1 MKSARSVGYLL
12 VSELVLLA
20 TATCAGWLIGLK
32 IAIAGGCHAHFSNVL
47 SLSFGINDS
56 SAIHEGDLSGDDFRA
71 RPFKLL
77 ALLGQIISLL
87 GSMASLT
94 LVSRQFLAHGRL
106 PKANRL
112 PDLSLAKA
120 AFIHVVNY
128 FAIFRAEAVVFFIH
142 SQFVVK
148 PD

>member
-1 MKSARSVGYLL
+1 M
-12 VSELVLLA
+12 VSELVLLG
-20 TATCAGWLIGLK
+20 TATCDGRLIGLK
-32 IAIAGGCHAHFSNVL
+32 SAFAGGCHAHFSNVL

-77 ALLGQIISLL
+77 FLLGQIISLL

-94 LVSRQFLAHGRL
+94 LVWRQFLAHGRL

-128 FAIFRAEAVVFFIH
+128 FAIFRAEAVVFFIQ

>member
-1 MKSARSVGYLL
+1 ML
-12 VSELVLLA
+12 VSELLLLRP
-20 TATCAGWLIGLK
+20 ATCDGRLIGLK

-77 ALLGQIISLL
+77 SFLGQIISLL

-94 LVSRQFLAHGRL
+94 LVSRQLLAHG
-106 PKANRL
+106 RL
-112 PDLSLAKA
+112 PDLSLAKTV
-120 AFIHVVNY
+120 FI
-128 FAIFRAEAVVFFIH
+128 
-142 SQFVVK
+142 
-148 PD
+148 

>member
-1 MKSARSVGYLL
+1 MKAAREVGYLL
-12 VSELVLLA
+12 VSELVLLG
-20 TATCAGWLIGLK
+20 TATCDGRLIGLK

-71 RPFKLL
+71 RPFTLL
-77 ALLGQIISLL
+77 SFLGQIISLL
-87 GSMASLT
+87 GSIASLI
-94 LVSRQFLAHGRL
+94 LVSRQFLAHG
-106 PKANRL
+106 RL

-128 FAIFRAEAVVFFIH
+128 FATFRAEAVVFFIH

>member
-1 MKSARSVGYLL
+1 ML
-12 VSELVLLA
+12 VSELVLLGPA
-20 TATCAGWLIGLK
+20 ACAGWLIGLK
-32 IAIAGGCHAHFSNVL
+32 ISSAGGCHAHFSNVL

-56 SAIHEGDLSGDDFRA
+56 SAIYEGDLSSDDFRA

-77 ALLGQIISLL
+77 SLLGQIISLL

-94 LVSRQFLAHGRL
+94 LVSRQLLAHG
-106 PKANRL
+106 RL

-128 FAIFRAEAVVFFIH
+128 FAIFEVVPGNGA
-142 SQFVVK
+142 SGLLMN
-148 PD
+148 

>member
-1 MKSARSVGYLL
+1 MFSLYLL
-12 VSELVLLA
+12 ESMTLRQFTRVISPVI
-20 TATCAGWLIGLK
+20 T
-32 IAIAGGCHAHFSNVL
+32 
-47 SLSFGINDS
+47 FG
-56 SAIHEGDLSGDDFRA
+56 RA
-71 RPFKLL
+71 FKLL
-77 ALLGQIISLL
+77 AFLGQIISLL

-94 LVSRQFLAHGRL
+94 LVSRQFLAHGRW

-128 FAIFRAEAVVFFIH
+128 FTIFRAEAVVFFTH
-142 SQFVVK
+142 SQLVVK

>member
-1 MKSARSVGYLL
+1 ML
-12 VSELVLLA
+12 VSELLLLRP
-20 TATCAGWLIGLK
+20 ATCDGRLIGLK

-56 SAIHEGDLSGDDFRA
+56 SAIHESDLFGDDFRA

-94 LVSRQFLAHGRL
+94 LVSRQLLAHG
-106 PKANRL
+106 RL

>member
-1 MKSARSVGYLL
+1 ML
-12 VSELVLLA
+12 VSELVLLG

-32 IAIAGGCHAHFSNVL
+32 ILIAGGCHAHFSNVL

-71 RPFKLL
+71 RPFTLL
-77 ALLGQIISLL
+77 SFLGQIISLL

-94 LVSRQFLAHGRL
+94 LVSRQFLAHGRW

>member
-1 MKSARSVGYLL
+1 MKAAREVGYLL
-12 VSELVLLA
+12 VSELVLLGP
-20 TATCAGWLIGLK
+20 ATCAGRLIGLK
-32 IAIAGGCHAHFSNVL
+32 FSIAGGCHAHFSNVL

-56 SAIHEGDLSGDDFRA
+56 SAIHRGDLSGDDFRA

-94 LVSRQFLAHGRL
+94 LVSRQLLAHG
-106 PKANRL
+106 RL

-128 FAIFRAEAVVFFIH
+128 FAIFRAEAVVFFTQ
-142 SQFVVK
+142 SQLVEK

>member
-1 MKSARSVGYLL
+1 ML
-12 VSELVLLA
+12 VSELVLLG
-20 TATCAGWLIGLK
+20 TATCDGRLIGLK

-106 PKANRL
+106 P
-112 PDLSLAKA
+112 DLSLAKA

-128 FAIFRAEAVVFFIH
+128 FMIFHVEAVVFFTH

>member
-1 MKSARSVGYLL
+1 ML
-12 VSELVLLA
+12 VSELLLLRP
-20 TATCAGWLIGLK
+20 ATCNGRLIGLK
-32 IAIAGGCHAHFSNVL
+32 IAIAGGCHAYFSNVL

-56 SAIHEGDLSGDDFRA
+56 SAIHEGDLFGDDFRA
-71 RPFKLL
+71 RPFTLL
-77 ALLGQIISLL
+77 SFLGPIISLL

-94 LVSRQFLAHGRL
+94 LVSRQLLAHRRL
-106 PKANRL
+106 LKSNRL

-128 FAIFRAEAVVFFIH
+128 FAIFRAEAVVFFTQ
-142 SQFVVK
+142 SQLVEK

>member
-1 MKSARSVGYLL
+1 LKAARSAGYLL
-12 VSELVLLA
+12 VSELLLLRP
-20 TATCAGWLIGLK
+20 ATCDGRLIGLK
-32 IAIAGGCHAHFSNVL
+32 FSIAGGCHAHFSNVL

-56 SAIHEGDLSGDDFRA
+56 SAIHESDLSGDDFRA

-87 GSMASLT
+87 GSLASLT
-94 LVSRQFLAHGRL
+94 LVSRQFLAHGRW
-106 PKANRL
+106 

-128 FAIFRAEAVVFFIH
+128 FAIFRAEAVVFFTQ
-142 SQFVVK
+142 SQLVEK

>member
-1 MKSARSVGYLL
+1 MMA
-12 VSELVLLA
+12 
-20 TATCAGWLIGLK
+20 
-32 IAIAGGCHAHFSNVL
+32 GCHAHFSNVL

-56 SAIHEGDLSGDDFRA
+56 SAIHESDLSGDDFRA

-77 ALLGQIISLL
+77 ALLRQIISLL

-94 LVSRQFLAHGRL
+94 LVSRQLLAHGRL

>member
-1 MKSARSVGYLL
+1 ML
-12 VSELVLLA
+12 VSELVLLGP
-20 TATCAGWLIGLK
+20 ATCDGRLISLQF
-32 IAIAGGCHAHFSNVL
+32 AFAGGCHAHFSNVL

-128 FAIFRAEAVVFFIH
+128 FAIFRAEAVVFFTH
-142 SQFVVK
+142 SQLVVK

>member
-12 VSELVLLA
+12 VSELVLLG

-56 SAIHEGDLSGDDFRA
+56 SAIYEGDLSSDDFRA

-77 ALLGQIISLL
+77 SLLGQIISLL

-94 LVSRQFLAHGRL
+94 LVSRQLLAHG
-106 PKANRL
+106 RL

-128 FAIFRAEAVVFFIH
+128 FTIFRAEAVVFFIH

>member
-1 MKSARSVGYLL
+1 ML
-12 VSELVLLA
+12 VSELLLLGP
-20 TATCAGWLIGLK
+20 ATCDGRLIGLK
-32 IAIAGGCHAHFSNVL
+32 ILIAGGCHAHFSNVL
-47 SLSFGINDS
+47 SLYFGINDS
-56 SAIHEGDLSGDDFRA
+56 SAIHEGDLSSDDFRA

-77 ALLGQIISLL
+77 SLLGQIISLL

-94 LVSRQFLAHGRL
+94 LVSRQFLAHG
-106 PKANRL
+106 RL

-128 FAIFRAEAVVFFIH
+128 FAIFRAEAVVFFTH

>member
-1 MKSARSVGYLL
+1 LL
-12 VSELVLLA
+12 VSELVLLGP
-20 TATCAGWLIGLK
+20 ATCDGRLIGLK
-32 IAIAGGCHAHFSNVL
+32 FSIAGGCHAHFSNVL

-94 LVSRQFLAHGRL
+94 LVSRQLLAQSQSLARSQ
-106 PKANRL
+106 PSQNRL
-112 PDLSLAKA
+112 YSCCELLCDLPRRGGG
-120 AFIHVVNY
+120 
-128 FAIFRAEAVVFFIH
+128 IFH
-142 SQFVVK
+142 SESVCCK
-148 PD
+148 TRLDPPPL

>member
-1 MKSARSVGYLL
+1 MH
-12 VSELVLLA
+12 
-20 TATCAGWLIGLK
+20 I
-32 IAIAGGCHAHFSNVL
+32 FSNVL

-56 SAIHEGDLSGDDFRA
+56 SAIYEGDLSSDDFRA

-77 ALLGQIISLL
+77 SLLGQIISLL

-94 LVSRQFLAHGRL
+94 LVSRQFLAHGRW

-112 PDLSLAKA
+112 PDLSLVKTV
-120 AFIHVVNY
+120 FIYVVNY
-128 FAIFRAEAVVFFIH
+128 FAIFRAVAVVFFIQ

>member
-1 MKSARSVGYLL
+1 MH
-12 VSELVLLA
+12 
-20 TATCAGWLIGLK
+20 I
-32 IAIAGGCHAHFSNVL
+32 FSNVL

-94 LVSRQFLAHGRL
+94 LFRVSSLLTVGC
-106 PKANRL
+106 PKPIDCPISA
-112 PDLSLAKA
+112 
-120 AFIHVVNY
+120 
-128 FAIFRAEAVVFFIH
+128 
-142 SQFVVK
+142 
-148 PD
+148 

>member
-1 MKSARSVGYLL
+1 MKAAREVGYLL
-12 VSELVLLA
+12 VSELVLLG
-20 TATCAGWLIGLK
+20 TATCDGRLIGLK
-32 IAIAGGCHAHFSNVL
+32 FSIAGGCHAYFSNVL

-94 LVSRQFLAHGRL
+94 LVSRQLLAHGRW

-112 PDLSLAKA
+112 PDLSLAKTV
-120 AFIHVVNY
+120 FIHVVNY
-128 FAIFRAEAVVFFIH
+128 FAIFRAEAVVFFTY